1 MRNQDKRKYSK
12 APGILAALL
21 AFLVSLAFVSD
32 PILPPEGTV
41 GGSIGHE
48 IGWPVFWM
56 NVYTPGIADSTESLL
71 RDTSALDLLFSGN
84 AGIVIHWPGLLV
96 QVLLSLAIGVLV
108 QLLVNWIR
116 SKWGKPVDPKPE
128 KEGFWKVMGKLVH
141 FLKAPGWVVTI
152 AYWVTSPFA
161 IMSVYPSA
169 QRPGLYE
176 YHLGLSQ
183 WLTVLDEEAGRTAWE
198 LFFSGNAGMGIH
210 GTGQV
215 LAFFLGYCL
224 MGLAWGGLIQ
234 ILVNH
239 LQDRRLDQGSQPQPH
254 VEA

>member
-1 MRNQDKRKYSK
+1 MTVRKFLK
-12 APGILAALL
+12 APGILAALGAFWASSCFINRVIPPAEGALGASFQNEVGWPIPWMTVYTSSDIRQFGVGSAALISGGNNGVHINLL
-21 AFLVSLAFVSD
+21 ALIAMVLLCLV
-32 PILPPEGTV
+32 V
-41 GGSIGHE
+41 GG
-48 IGWPVFWM
+48 
-56 NVYTPGIADSTESLL
+56 
-71 RDTSALDLLFSGN
+71 
-84 AGIVIHWPGLLV
+84 LV
-96 QVLLSLAIGVLV
+96 QWF
-108 QLLVNWIR
+108 VNWIR
-116 SKWGKPVDPKPE
+116 SKSPQPADPKPK

-141 FLKAPGWVVTI
+141 FLKAPGWLVAI
-152 AYWVTSPFA
+152 AYWVTSPFS
-161 IMSVYPSA
+161 IMSVHPSA

-234 ILVNH
+234 LLVNH

>member
-1 MRNQDKRKYSK
+1 MTVRKFLK
-12 APGILAALL
+12 APGILAALG
-21 AFLVSLAFVSD
+21 AFWASSCFINRV
-32 PILPPEGTV
+32 IPPAEGALGASFQNEV
-41 GGSIGHE
+41 
-48 IGWPVFWM
+48 GWPIPWM
-56 NVYTPGIADSTESLL
+56 TVYTSEDIRQFGVGSGELLYGGNNGVHINLLALIAM
-71 RDTSALDLLFSGN
+71 
-84 AGIVIHWPGLLV
+84 
-96 QVLLSLAIGVLV
+96 VLLCLVVGVLV
-108 QLLVNWIR
+108 QLFVNWIR
-116 SKWGKPVDPKPE
+116 SKNPKEDPKPE
-128 KEGFWKVMGKLVH
+128 KEGFWKVIGKLVH
-141 FLKAPGWVVTI
+141 FLRAPGWLVTI

-161 IMSVYPSA
+161 IMSVHPSA

>member
-32 PILPPEGTV
+32 PISPPEGYV

-56 NVYTPGIADSTESLL
+56 NVYTPGYAATVELL
-71 RDTSALDLLFSGN
+71 WRDNGAFDLLFNGN
-84 AGIVIHWPGLLV
+84 AGIVIHWPGLLI

-108 QLLVNWIR
+108 QLFVNWIR
-116 SKWGKPVDPKPE
+116 SKWGKPADPKPE

-141 FLKAPGWVVTI
+141 FLKVPGWLVAI
-152 AYWVTSPFA
+152 AYWVGSLFFITGFREVGAAEVGDLYYIGMGSWLE
-161 IMSVYPSA
+161 VYSHYPKA
-169 QRPGLYE
+169 NGFELLFCGNEGVGILLLDFIFDYLL
-176 YHLGLSQ
+176 LGLA
-183 WLTVLDEEAGRTAWE
+183 L
-198 LFFSGNAGMGIH
+198 
-210 GTGQV
+210 
-215 LAFFLGYCL
+215 
-224 MGLAWGGLIQ
+224 GGLVQ
-234 ILVNH
+234 YFVNY
-239 LQDRRLDQGSQPQPH
+239 LKNRRLDQRSQPQPH

>member
-1 MRNQDKRKYSK
+1 MTVRKFLK
-12 APGILAALL
+12 APGILAALG
-21 AFLVSLAFVSD
+21 AFWASSCFINRV
-32 PILPPEGTV
+32 IPPAEGALGASFQNEV
-41 GGSIGHE
+41 
-48 IGWPVFWM
+48 GWPIPWM
-56 NVYTPGIADSTESLL
+56 TVYTSEDIRQFGVGSGELLYGGNNGVHINLLALIAM
-71 RDTSALDLLFSGN
+71 
-84 AGIVIHWPGLLV
+84 
-96 QVLLSLAIGVLV
+96 VLLCLVVGVLV
-108 QLLVNWIR
+108 QLFVNWIR
-116 SKWGKPVDPKPE
+116 SKNPKEDPKPE
-128 KEGFWKVMGKLVH
+128 KEGFWKVIGKLVH
-141 FLKAPGWVVTI
+141 FLRAPGWLVTI

-161 IMSVYPSA
+161 IMSVHPSA

-234 ILVNH
+234 LLVNH